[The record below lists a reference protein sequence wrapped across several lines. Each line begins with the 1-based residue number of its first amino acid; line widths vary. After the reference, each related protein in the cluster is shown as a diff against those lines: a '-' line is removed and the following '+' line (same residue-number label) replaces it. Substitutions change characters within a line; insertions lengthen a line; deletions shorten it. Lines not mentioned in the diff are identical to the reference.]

1 MGRLVSAI
9 QTSNASK
16 TAGALIALT
25 GILGVVILAAD
36 SVLRAVP
43 MHYYALI
50 VFVIIDFA
58 TAGYLIMKPSKMA
71 FTISVA
77 WSALRIV
84 IQIADVS
91 QGPVLGM
98 GYADFAN
105 YLFNPASASGS
116 NPMGVPAALID
127 LIMILEVVVIL
138 VAWRARS
145 AAK

>member
-1 MGRLVSAI
+1 VSAI
-9 QTSNASK
+9 QTSTASK
-16 TAGALIALT
+16 TAGALLALT
-25 GILGVVILAAD
+25 GILGIVILAAD
-36 SVLRAVP
+36 NVLRAVP
-43 MHYYALI
+43 MHLYALI

-58 TAGYLIMKPSKMA
+58 VAGFVFLKPSKMA
-71 FTISVA
+71 FTTAAA
-77 WSALRIV
+77 WSALRII

-98 GYADFAN
+98 GYTDFAN

>member
-1 MGRLVSAI
+1 
-9 QTSNASK
+9 
-16 TAGALIALT
+16 
-25 GILGVVILAAD
+25 
-36 SVLRAVP
+36 
-43 MHYYALI
+43 MHFYALI
-50 VFVIIDFA
+50 FFVIIDFA

-71 FTISVA
+71 FTIAAA
-77 WSALRIV
+77 WSALRII

-105 YLFNPASASGS
+105 YLFNPASASGG

>member
-1 MGRLVSAI
+1 VSAI
-9 QTSNASK
+9 QTTNASK
-16 TAGALIALT
+16 TVGALFALA
-25 GILGVVILAAD
+25 GILGIVILAAD
-36 SVLRAVP
+36 DLLRAVP
-43 MHYYALI
+43 VHYYALI

-58 TAGYLIMKPSKMA
+58 AAGFVFLKPSKMA
-71 FTISVA
+71 FTIAAA
-77 WSALRIV
+77 WSALRIT

-105 YLFNPASASGS
+105 YLFNPAIASGS
-116 NPMGVPAALID
+116 NPMGIPAALID

-138 VAWRARS
+138 VALRARS